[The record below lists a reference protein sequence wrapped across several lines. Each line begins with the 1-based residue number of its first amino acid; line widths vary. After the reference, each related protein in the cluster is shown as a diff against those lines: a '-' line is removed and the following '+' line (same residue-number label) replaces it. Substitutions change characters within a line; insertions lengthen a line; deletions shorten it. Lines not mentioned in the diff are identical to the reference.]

1 MSEESRQESE
11 PLTAKQ
17 YVKAV
22 HNIWSKRRIPAED
35 DISLRWLV
43 DEGAKLL
50 NNTADSKPDVHSL
63 KVGIRDLQ
71 QTLVDKNHEIYGLKS
86 EVERLK
92 AENEELS
99 EAMGNWCARSDKAEA
114 KVDRLK
120 KELADEVERLKAT
133 CHALRQ
139 SATAV
144 TNYDGKVATWPE
156 IASLI
161 RDERDACG
169 LSA

>member
-1 MSEESRQESE
+1 MSEESRQESK

-92 AENEELS
+92 A
-99 EAMGNWCARSDKAEA
+99 
-114 KVDRLK
+114 
-120 KELADEVERLKAT
+120 T

>member
-1 MSEESRQESE
+1 MHHCHCGNHQEVDIGDVIRTPTATENTRDPDSSEEVINLEHFNMLKYQIDQATDMDRIITKQRDDALAVVEDLKHQLLDSE
-11 PLTAKQ
+11 
-17 YVKAV
+17 
-22 HNIWSKRRIPAED
+22 WKR
-35 DISLRWLV
+35 
-43 DEGAKLL
+43 GLL
-50 NNTADSKPDVHSL
+50 ET
-63 KVGIRDLQ
+63 
-71 QTLVDKNHEIYGLKS
+71 
-86 EVERLK
+86 
-92 AENEELS
+92 
-99 EAMGNWCARSDKAEA
+99 
-114 KVDRLK
+114 
-120 KELADEVERLKAT
+120 EVERLKAT